1 MTKLRVQSRNKTSFQ
16 SIMIKSAV
24 IVYFESDFHLS
35 VTRFYFISLKLVF
48 KMRESF
54 LNWVKVVNKRNT
66 LFSIEVWSDFET

>member
-1 MTKLRVQSRNKTSFQ
+1 MTKLRVESRNKTSFQ
-16 SIMIKSAV
+16 SIMFKLAD
-24 IVYFESDFHLS
+24 IVYFESDFYLS
-35 VTRFYFISLKLVF
+35 VTWFYFILLKLVF

>member
-1 MTKLRVQSRNKTSFQ
+1 
-16 SIMIKSAV
+16 MIKSAV